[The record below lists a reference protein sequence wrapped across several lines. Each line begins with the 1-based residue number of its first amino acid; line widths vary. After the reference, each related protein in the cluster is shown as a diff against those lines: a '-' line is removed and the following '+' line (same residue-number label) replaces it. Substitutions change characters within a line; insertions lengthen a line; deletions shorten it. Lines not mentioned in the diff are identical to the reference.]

1 MKQTEQQLLNRNKIA
16 ATLGQDIV
24 LEILKQYREQFISTL
39 KTIVP
44 TNSDV
49 YGINVHRALGRL
61 DAIDFLISE
70 GERAIKR
77 NQE

>member
-39 KTIVP
+39 KTTLP
-44 TNSDV
+44 STSDP
-49 YGINVHRALGRL
+49 YALNTQRALGRVEAV
-61 DAIDFLISE
+61 DYLINL
-70 GERAIKR
+70 GEQSIK
-77 NQE
+77 NNDK